1 MNDFK
6 FEIVKHY
13 GTLATSSTG
22 WKKEVNLVSWNN
34 SPARLDIRDWSPDHE
49 RMGRGINFTPDE
61 AGKLYMLLA
70 EAMADPSWQE

>member
-49 RMGRGINFTPDE
+49 RMGRGINFTSDE